1 MVAMNNWKNKCVD
14 FIGHELGSALY
25 VDKENSRATVV
36 QLYFLMKRILANI
49 YSLNIQLMRLAR
61 RQFRVA
67 SYMHTTLLW
76 RKRMSF
82 LRKRKIPPTI
92 NVLALLP

>member
-1 MVAMNNWKNKCVD
+1 MKNRKNECVD
-14 FIGHELGSALY
+14 FIGHEFCSALY
-25 VDKENSRATVV
+25 VDKVNSRSTVV

-67 SYMHTTLLW
+67 
-76 RKRMSF
+76 F
-82 LRKRKIPPTI
+82 LRKRKMPPTI